1 MVNGYYGGENHI
13 SEISS
18 PHMPAVESGCK
29 VKFNYQMTGYVGGSL
44 HIFLTLHG
52 MKGRYW
58 SISGD
63 QVRSLESFEI
73 LSASDETLMSGTCA
87 DSIPRFCSSIIAD
100 FFRFSH
106 SQT

>member
-1 MVNGYYGGENHI
+1 MINDQNFITFFKLKSGTPTKKPLTPAGHYLMVNGYYGGENHI

-18 PHMPAVESGCK
+18 PHMPAVNSGCK

-63 QVRSLESFEI
+63 QVRSLKI
-73 LSASDETLMSGTCA
+73 L
-87 DSIPRFCSSIIAD
+87 RSSL
-100 FFRFSH
+100 
-106 SQT
+106 T